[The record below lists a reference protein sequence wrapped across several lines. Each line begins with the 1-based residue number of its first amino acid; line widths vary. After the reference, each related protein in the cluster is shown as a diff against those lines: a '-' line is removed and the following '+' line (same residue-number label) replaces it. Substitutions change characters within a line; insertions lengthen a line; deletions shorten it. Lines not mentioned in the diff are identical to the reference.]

1 MLRLC
6 VVCNGASVVD
16 AQAEHPELSKEGMVP
31 CLDPQTQFLNDTEN
45 TTELAKTFR
54 IVSPQC
60 YEEPCKTGQTISESP
75 LLQSAL

>member
-6 VVCNGASVVD
+6 AVCNGASVVD
-16 AQAEHPELSKEGMVP
+16 AQAEHPELSKEGMVL